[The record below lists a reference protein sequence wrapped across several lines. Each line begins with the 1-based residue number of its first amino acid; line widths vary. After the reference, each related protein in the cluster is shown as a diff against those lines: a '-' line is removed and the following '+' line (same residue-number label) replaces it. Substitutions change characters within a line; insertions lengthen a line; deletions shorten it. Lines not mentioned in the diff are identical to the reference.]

1 MNTIRRHVPTA
12 ARLVLG
18 LVFTTFGLNF
28 FLHFLPMP
36 PPPPK
41 ALAAIGGLL
50 ANGYLMPLAHLV
62 ELVAGVLLL
71 TGLFVP
77 LALTLLAP
85 VIVNIVAFHLAV
97 APSGLGLGLL
107 VLALEI
113 GLAWAYRAAFA
124 PMLRARTRLPAATG
138 DDTAREDLRAV
149 A

>member
-1 MNTIRRHVPTA
+1 MNAIRRYAPIA

-36 PPPPK
+36 PPPPQ
-41 ALAAIGGLL
+41 ALKAIGGLVGV
-50 ANGYLMPLAHLV
+50 GYLMPLVHAI

-71 TGLFVP
+71 TGRFVP

-85 VIVNIVAFHLAV
+85 IIVNIVAFHATL
-97 APSGLGLGLL
+97 APSGLGLGVL

-113 GLAWAYRAAFA
+113 GLAWAYRSAFA
-124 PMLRARTRLPAATG
+124 PMLRARAPLAARGGGHSVT
-138 DDTAREDLRAV
+138 EDLRAV

>member
-1 MNTIRRHVPTA
+1 MNAIRRYAPTA

-28 FLHFLPMP
+28 FLHFLSMP
-36 PPPPK
+36 PPPPA
-41 ALAAIGGLL
+41 ALKAIGGLVGV
-50 ANGYLMPLAHLV
+50 GYLMPLVHAI
-62 ELVAGVLLL
+62 ELVAGLLL
-71 TGLFVP
+71 LAGRFVP

-85 VIVNIVAFHLAV
+85 IIVNIVAFHATL
-97 APSGLGLGLL
+97 APSGLGIGIV

-124 PMLRARTRLPAATG
+124 PMLRARAPLASPAGGRSLT
-138 DDTAREDLRAV
+138 DDLRAV